1 MTATVSTTGV
11 GFRDAV
17 GSEWVKAST
26 MPALPTLLGLGA
38 ALAVGVGALLSAVAG
53 DGYSAL
59 APDAKHVFDPVA
71 TALSAMPYA
80 NVIIAA
86 MAVTLVASEYGT
98 GMMRLSLTATPNRW
112 RALGARLLVVG
123 VGGLVAGVAFAAV
136 AAVVGLHLLA
146 ARGVHTPG
154 LADGAVIAAIVG
166 AGVGTAFVAVLGTC
180 LAFML
185 RRTSPAVALTNVIAF
200 LPGILYALP
209 DWWQRHVIAYLP
221 TGASTSLAGTVAGRS
236 AAHLPTGA
244 AYAVIACWAAVLV
257 VAAGLL
263 LTRRDT

>member
-1 MTATVSTTGV
+1 MSTILSTTGP
-11 GFRDAV
+11 GFRDTV
-17 GSEWVKAST
+17 GSECVKAST
-26 MPALPTLLGLGA
+26 MPALPPLLGVGA
-38 ALAVGVGALLSAVAG
+38 AVAVGVGALLSAVAG

-59 APDAKHVFDPVA
+59 APAAKHVFDPVA

-80 NVIIAA
+80 DVIVAA
-86 MAVTLVASEYGT
+86 IAVTLVASEYGT

-123 VGGLVAGVAFAAV
+123 GGGLIAGVVFAAV
-136 AAVVGLHLLA
+136 SAAVGVHLLS
-146 ARGVHTPG
+146 ARGVPTPG
-154 LADGAVIAAIVG
+154 LADGAVLAAILG

-185 RRTSPAVALTNVIAF
+185 RRTAPAVALTNVIAF

-221 TGASTSLAGTVAGRS
+221 TWASSSLAGTVAGRS
-236 AAHLPTGA
+236 PAHLSTGT

-263 LTRRDT
+263 LTRRDA